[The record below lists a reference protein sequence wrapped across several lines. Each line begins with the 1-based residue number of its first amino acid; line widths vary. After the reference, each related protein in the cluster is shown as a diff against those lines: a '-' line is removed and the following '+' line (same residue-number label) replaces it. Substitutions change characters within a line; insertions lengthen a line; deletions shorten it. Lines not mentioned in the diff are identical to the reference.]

1 MTKTQIK
8 TEIQQNLAQE
18 TADYL
23 QECHSLAEDGYRP
36 ATCFHGTNL
45 WTDYDNIC
53 GPCEEEQYDP
63 RYHSTK
69 SDEFN
74 QEVEIRLARRIREE
88 QVKSLITLVKTQA
101 TQIRTEQDLKIFHT
115 TVDLVKSRLSEI

>member
-8 TEIQQNLAQE
+8 TEIQQKLAQE
-18 TADYL
+18 AADYL

-36 ATCFHGTNL
+36 ETCFHGTYL

-63 RYHSTK
+63 RYHSTG
-69 SDEFN
+69 SVEFN

-88 QVKSLITLVKTQA
+88 QVQTLITLVQNQA